1 MRRRPKCK
9 VCYGEGKLLAPFPE
23 VDLYEECPACDGTG
37 HDHSYM
43 GEVVLEEDPDELS
56 DS

>member
-1 MRRRPKCK
+1 MRRRPKCV

-43 GEVVLEEDPDELS
+43 GEVVLEEDPDEFS